1 MNTKLT
7 VPAILFLFAAAA
19 AAAESAPWYLW
30 DSAFDGKTQ
39 CAQVSPGKDWTKI
52 DGSFSNS
59 SCSTPQSQ
67 FQDRQKKMLKIM
79 SIYFSAKPAK

>member
-7 VPAILFLFAAAA
+7 VPIILSLFAAAA

-30 DSAFDGKTQ
+30 DSALDGKTQ
-39 CAQVSPGKDWTKI
+39 CAQLSLGKDWTKV

-67 FQDRQKKMLKIM
+67 VLDRQKKMLKVM
-79 SIYFSAKPAK
+79 GIYFSARPAK